1 MNDDLQD
8 FLKAISESFETNTLI
23 KLTLSKVRSKSADLR
38 NTFVRP
44 VMIKKLLQLSF
55 VYRYQTRDITENLSI
70 DLALPKIE
78 ELLTND
84 FYQGN
89 LFTTQE
95 EIQWV
100 INKKGSSRLIRSAA
114 GNTAPLLQPLSHN
127 RPKQRLITPE
137 NNIYLQALGVTNS
150 RSEVVPAMNDKFRQ
164 INKFIEIIE
173 SILPACPPP
182 LPPDFLK
189 LPIWAPAKAT
199 SPLRFMTILPITE
212 ILKLLSQA
220 WKCGQSLWRNAIP

>member
-100 INKKGSSRLIRSAA
+100 INESG
-114 GNTAPLLQPLSHN
+114 
-127 RPKQRLITPE
+127 LITPK
-137 NNIYLQALGVTNS
+137 I
-150 RSEVVPAMNDKFRQ
+150 
-164 INKFIEIIE
+164 
-173 SILPACPPP
+173 
-182 LPPDFLK
+182 
-189 LPIWAPAKAT
+189 
-199 SPLRFMTILPITE
+199 
-212 ILKLLSQA
+212 
-220 WKCGQSLWRNAIP
+220 QSC

>member
-1 MNDDLQD
+1 MNDNLKD
-8 FLKAISESFETNTLI
+8 FLSLIATGFETNTLT

-44 VMIKKLLQLSF
+44 VMIKELLQLSF
-55 VYRYQTRDITENLSI
+55 VYRYQTRDITENLST

-100 INKKGSSRLIRSAA
+100 INKKGSSRLTRSAA

-127 RPKQRLITPE
+127 RPKQRLIAPE
-137 NNIYLQALGVTNS
+137 NNI
-150 RSEVVPAMNDKFRQ
+150 
-164 INKFIEIIE
+164 
-173 SILPACPPP
+173 
-182 LPPDFLK
+182 
-189 LPIWAPAKAT
+189 
-199 SPLRFMTILPITE
+199 
-212 ILKLLSQA
+212 
-220 WKCGQSLWRNAIP
+220 